1 LLKFKKEKFVG
12 DEHFLFQK
20 LEKVW
25 NFELANENF
34 KISGEV
40 GQSYFEI
47 LNEQQKALCELN
59 KDPKT
64 REEVTR
70 TFYTTLTLR
79 SRGGSRIASTKFAQI
94 YGQI

>member
-1 LLKFKKEKFVG
+1 L
-12 DEHFLFQK
+12 
-20 LEKVW
+20 

-47 LNEQQKALCELN
+47 LSEQRKALCELN

-64 REEVTR
+64 HEEDQDI
-70 TFYTTLTLR
+70 YTTLTLG
-79 SRGGSRIASTKFAQI
+79 SRGGSHIASTKFAQNLWANLAFKF
-94 YGQI
+94 